1 MCFREAGG
9 EAEVSWAIN
18 ANHGGGYSYRLCKK
32 TSEPVTEACFQRTPL
47 EFVNGSQTLRWDGPN
62 GTTENIKGQYVI
74 TGTHPAGSSWAKNP
88 IPRQEYFPP
97 PCKETPECLAKKENG
112 LRTSCRCSGMWG
124 PYNLEIVDKVKVTTP
139 THSLSHQNLIDIT
152 PEFLTKG

>member
-1 MCFREAGG
+1 MFAVRPANPKSITIAG
-9 EAEVSWAIN
+9 
-18 ANHGGGYSYRLCKK
+18 
-32 TSEPVTEACFQRTPL
+32 
-47 EFVNGSQTLRWDGPN
+47 
-62 GTTENIKGQYVI
+62 
-74 TGTHPAGSSWAKNP
+74 WAKNP

-124 PYNLEIVDKVKVTTP
+124 PYNLEIVDKVKVTTA